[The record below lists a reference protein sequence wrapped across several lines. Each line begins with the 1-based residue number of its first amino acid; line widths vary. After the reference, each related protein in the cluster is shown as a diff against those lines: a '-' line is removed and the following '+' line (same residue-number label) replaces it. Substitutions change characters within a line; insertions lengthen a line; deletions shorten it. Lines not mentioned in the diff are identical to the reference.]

1 MEFMSYAKNVKVTS
15 KKLRF
20 LLDDV
25 RKMDPSKALEHLY
38 YTQKKSAKILYKAIK
53 SAIDNAKFMSKDVT
67 ALKFKTLLV
76 EEGRKLKRFKAGGRG
91 AAKQIIRRYSHI
103 KVILESA
110 NKETKD
116 IKDVK
121 EIKSSKK
128 THGTKSTS

>member
-1 MEFMSYAKNVKVTS
+1 MESKSYVKNVKVTS

-25 RKMDPSKALEHLY
+25 RKMDPYKALEHLY
-38 YTQKKSAKILYKAIK
+38 YTPKKSAKILYKAIK
-53 SAIDNAKFMSKDVT
+53 SAIDNAKAKSKDNT
-67 ALKFKTLLV
+67 QLKFKTLLV
-76 EEGRKLKRFKAGGRG
+76 EEGRKLKRFRAGGRG
-91 AAKQIIRRYSHI
+91 THKQIIRRYSHI

-110 NKETKD
+110 NKD

-128 THGTKSTS
+128 IHGTKSTS